1 MLILEQPALYSS
13 IQDQGRHGLAH
24 LGISPGGANDS
35 LAAWLANRIVG
46 NPENAAVLELIEPP
60 ARLLFVDGAH
70 AVFSGADADIRCNG
84 RQVPL
89 YARCWIPDGAHVEI
103 DRPRAG
109 STVYL
114 AVEGG
119 IETPERLGS
128 RSTDPRLGMTPL
140 GRDTFLPTAVRHLP
154 AYSAR
159 LRLPRR
165 FINGFTLGDLYSPVL
180 DVLAGP
186 QFDWLDPDTR
196 RTLVERP
203 FTVSSQSSRMGIR
216 LQGDPLHAPDRQC
229 LSAGVC
235 RGAVQLPPQGLPIL
249 LAAEHQTTG
258 GYPLVLQ
265 VCAHHLG
272 RMAQLRAGERIRFHL
287 LGADEAA
294 ARLARW
300 QGAFGRTVKGIHAHE
315 ALY

>member
-13 IQDQGRHGLAH
+13 IQDLGRVGQAH

-35 LAAWLANRIVG
+35 LAAWLGNRILG
-46 NPENAAVLELIEPP
+46 NPEAAAVLELIEPP

-84 RQVPL
+84 RPVPP
-89 YARCWIPDGAHVEI
+89 YARCWIPAGGHIEI
-103 DRPRAG
+103 DRPKAG
-109 STVYL
+109 STIYL

-119 IETPERLGS
+119 FETPVVLGS
-128 RSTDPRLGMTPL
+128 RSTDTRLGMSPL
-140 GRDTFLPTAVRHLP
+140 SRDTFLPVAVREQPPLSGHLIIP
-154 AYSAR
+154 ASY
-159 LRLPRR
+159 P
-165 FINGFTLGDLYSPVL
+165 NGFRLCQLFSPELEVL
-180 DVLAGP
+180 PGP
-186 QFDWLDPDTR
+186 HFDWLDEDTQR
-196 RTLVERP
+196 RLGDRG

-216 LQGDPLHAPDRQC
+216 LQGEPLVAPDRQC

-265 VCAHHLG
+265 VCAHHLS
-272 RMAQLRAGERIRFHL
+272 RMAQLRAGERIRFRIL
-287 LGADEAA
+287 TEAEA
-294 ARLARW
+294 VDRLEQW
-300 QGAFGRTVKGIHAHE
+300 QAMFQRV
-315 ALY
+315 LNRLSP